1 MDDRTSHRIAAKV
14 LRKLWCYAM
23 LEGMSKTEEHLRD
36 TGMNYLYYGDNLY
49 ILREHISDESVDL
62 IICPF
67 ELILEVEGIVL
78 GRMGDT
84 MAL

>member
-1 MDDRTSHRIAAKV
+1 
-14 LRKLWCYAM
+14 
-23 LEGMSKTEEHLRD
+23 
-36 TGMNYLYYGDNLY
+36 MNYLYYGDNLY